1 MGSIRELIYAVRLLI
16 PVGAALRSVYIAIA
30 IQADPDQ
37 APVLKRR
44 LRNLLI
50 FTAVSEGRLALLQDV
65 QHYF

>member
-37 APVLKRR
+37 PPVLKRR

-50 FTAVSEGRLALLQDV
+50 FTAVSEGILALLQDV

>member
-44 LRNLLI
+44 LLI
-50 FTAVSEGRLALLQDV
+50 FTAVSEGILALLQDV